1 MRHLVTGGSGFIGSH
16 LIDRLMA
23 DVTAQVICVDNFQ
36 TGSKGN
42 VVHWLEHP
50 RFELIRHDVTEPLR
64 IEVDRV
70 WHLACPASPIHY
82 QANPISTIKTNVLG
96 TLNMLGLAKR
106 CGARFLLAS
115 TSEVYGDPLVS
126 PQSEAYFGNVSCTG
140 PRACYDEGK
149 RMAETL
155 AFDYHRVHGLKV
167 RVARIFNTYG
177 PRMVANDGRVV
188 TSFIHQA
195 LRSEPL
201 TVYGDGSQTR
211 SFCYVDDLVAGLL
224 ALMDSSC
231 LRPVNLGN
239 PVEITVAELA
249 EQIIDRFNPQLTVS
263 HHPLPVDDP
272 RQRRP
277 DISLAQ
283 HELGWIPKV
292 SLEDG
297 LARMVAALQAQDVMP
312 AVEPEM
318 AVVT

>member
-16 LIDRLMA
+16 LIDHLMA

-36 TGSKGN
+36 TGSKRN
-42 VVHWLEHP
+42 VAHWLEHP

-82 QANPISTIKTNVLG
+82 QANPISTSKTNVLG

-126 PQSEAYFGNVSCTG
+126 PQSEAYLGNVSCTG

-177 PRMVANDGRVV
+177 PRMAANDGRVV

-239 PVEITVAELA
+239 QVEITVAELA
-249 EQIIDRFNPQLTVS
+249 GHIIARFNPQLPVS

-277 DISLAQ
+277 DISRAQ
-283 HELGWIPKV
+283 HELGWMPKV
-292 SLEDG
+292 PLEEG
-297 LARMVAALQAQDVMP
+297 LARMVAALQEEDVVP
-312 AVEPEM
+312 VAEPEM
-318 AVVT
+318 AVMT

>member
-16 LIDRLMA
+16 LIDHLMA
-23 DVTAQVICVDNFQ
+23 DLNAQVICVDNFQ

-42 VVHWLEHP
+42 VVPWLEDP

-96 TLNMLGLAKR
+96 TLNMLGLARR

-126 PQSEAYFGNVSCTG
+126 PQSEAYLGNVSCTG

-155 AFDYHRVHGLKV
+155 AFEYHRVHGLKV

-177 PRMVANDGRVV
+177 PRMAANDGRVV

-249 EQIIDRFNPQLTVS
+249 EHIIDRFNPQLTVS

-277 DISLAQ
+277 DISRAQ
-283 HELGWIPKV
+283 HELGWMPKV

-297 LARMVAALQAQDVMP
+297 LARMVAALQGQDVMP